1 MGREHPVQWI
11 GLGGPPVRTLLA
23 DANTAMLASRFVR
36 PVESRSRSLWREG
49 SGSSLAPL
57 QGFGA
62 RLIQPAQAR
71 WICPLSSSY
80 VFYKYIVVVVE
91 RAPACGQPRF
101 SQARRA
107 LAWPP
112 SLCTTPCSRCCGNG
126 DKSQPMRWSVDNS
139 AVVPELSP
147 ALRTSRPVHQISS
160 KSAAGA
166 LQTIASSYEF
176 DSPHGSRHLGGTVLS
191 RRCPSGPTF
200 SRPHCPGE
208 GD

>member
-1 MGREHPVQWI
+1 VDRAGRTAGSNAPGRREHRHVGKPFRAPCGKLEQI
-11 GLGGPPVRTLLA
+11 LLA
-23 DANTAMLASRFVR
+23 GGVCAPST
-36 PVESRSRSLWREG
+36 
-49 SGSSLAPL
+49 LAPL
-57 QGFGA
+57 QGFGTL
-62 RLIQPAQAR
+62 LIQPAQAR

-101 SQARRA
+101 SQPRRA

-160 KSAAGA
+160 ETAASA
-166 LQTIASSYEF
+166 LQTSASSYEF